1 MALPCG
7 FAGITAID
15 GAGDVVV
22 LCEGSTTN
30 AAGQP
35 VTTSETTRLRAG
47 GSTWSTPAL
56 LTSDTVSSESV
67 VGDAAGTFVVAL
79 VTIATVNNMGVETV
93 NAFTSPPGGGFGTA
107 TMFPVTSFDNLD
119 LNIAPG
125 RATLVWTTS
134 PGAFESTEPVS

>member
-7 FAGITAID
+7 FAGSTAID

-35 VTTSETTRLRAG
+35 VTTQETTRLPPG

-56 LTSDTVSSESV
+56 LTSDFVSSESV
-67 VGDAAGTFVVAL
+67 VGDTAGTFVVAL
-79 VTIATVNNMGVETV
+79 VTTTTVNNMGVETV
-93 NAFTSPPGGGFGTA
+93 NTFTSRPAARSGPPPR
-107 TMFPVTSFDNLD
+107 FPSLC
-119 LNIAPG
+119 
-125 RATLVWTTS
+125 WTTS
-134 PGAFESTEPVS
+134 ISISPQDGRRWCGTPPPARSSRPSR